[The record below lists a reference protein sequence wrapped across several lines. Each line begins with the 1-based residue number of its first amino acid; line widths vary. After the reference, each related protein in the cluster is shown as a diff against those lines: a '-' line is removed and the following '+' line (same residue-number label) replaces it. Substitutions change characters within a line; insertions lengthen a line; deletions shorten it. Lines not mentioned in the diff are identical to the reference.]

1 MVNDLQLV
9 KNRDLLAQ
17 QKEQQE
23 REHIRQ
29 EIQREMALQAREYLV
44 QQIELEKQKMSQ
56 EFESEL

>member
-9 KNRDLLAQ
+9 KNRDLLAM

-29 EIQREMALQAREYLV
+29 EIQREMEVQAREYLA
-44 QQIELEKQKMSQ
+44 QQIELEK
-56 EFESEL
+56 